1 MERPEDDAPLA
12 DDSGPVP
19 TDMPLEPEDDD
30 AGERPERTEEAAAEP
45 GQDTRSSHAP
55 ALPRGMT

>member
-19 TDMPLEPEDDD
+19 ADMPLDPEVQD
-30 AGERPERTEEAAAEP
+30 AGARPQRTERQTPEP
-45 GQDTRSSHAP
+45 RPDQGDRE
-55 ALPRGMT
+55 

>member
-19 TDMPLEPEDDD
+19 ADMPLEPADDD
-30 AGERPERTEEAAAEP
+30 AGERPARTEDDIAEP
-45 GQDTRSSHAP
+45 GQDA
-55 ALPRGMT
+55 

>member
-19 TDMPLEPEDDD
+19 ADMPLEPEDGD
-30 AGERPERTEEAAAEP
+30 AGKRPVRTEDDIAEP
-45 GQDTRSSHAP
+45 GQDA
-55 ALPRGMT
+55 